1 MNYQRRNFAAILLA
15 LALSVFMVSAA
26 FAAGGKEQKR
36 RSVVFTAAG
45 LVTAIDPVNFNMT
58 LDIEKANRVVR
69 GCNGVFDVSANVK
82 VKTEGSDPGE
92 FDLGLEDVDVEHYV
106 RVFGVKSADGNCLVT
121 RIVVWIEE

>member
-1 MNYQRRNFAAILLA
+1 MNYKRRNFAAILLA

-45 LVTAIDPVNFNMT
+45 EVKTIEPAKFSMT
-58 LDIEKANRVVR
+58 LEVEKANRVVR
-69 GCNGVFDVSANVK
+69 GCDGVFDVSENVK

-92 FDLGLEDVDVEHYV
+92 FDLGLEDVEVGYYV